1 MKTMLTAAI
10 LGLLALPA
18 MGQEGGSESDPRKQE
33 VVNKL
38 NTMRITVDLANVTME
53 EAIGYLRDF
62 SGLNI
67 IVDAEVYKNQ
77 SEDQLKVTLK
87 VKDLLLKSVLKLM
100 LNSRELT
107 AMYKEGV
114 VLVVPKGKVDKAVTL
129 QLYDVR
135 DLLVKIQDF
144 AGPKVELVSPQKG
157 GGGPLTGATFTLEEP
172 RSTIT
177 EEFITDMVKQN
188 TGDKSWD
195 ENPNASITML
205 RPEKSRRKLMASS
218 SVVLLK
224 STFTRMLL
232 SLLTTSCLR
241 WSTASEPPSWA
252 SAGRAVNARIA
263 AVSIVFMVTLKLYA
277 ARSPIST
284 ALVAARRPK

>member
-18 MGQEGGSESDPRKQE
+18 MAQEGGSESDPRKQE

-38 NTMRITVDLANVTME
+38 NTMRITVDFANVTME

-144 AGPKVELVSPQKG
+144 AGPKVELVSPSKG

-177 EEFITDMVKQN
+177 EEFITEMVKQN

-195 ENPNASITML
+195 ENPNASINLTNGVMVVSQSKRVHEEIKRFINLL
-205 RPEKSRRKLMASS
+205 RQFK
-218 SVVLLK
+218 
-224 STFTRMLL
+224 
-232 SLLTTSCLR
+232 
-241 WSTASEPPSWA
+241 
-252 SAGRAVNARIA
+252 
-263 AVSIVFMVTLKLYA
+263 
-277 ARSPIST
+277 
-284 ALVAARRPK
+284 

>member
-1 MKTMLTAAI
+1 MRTMLAA
-10 LGLLALPA
+10 LCLALTPLPA
-18 MGQEGGSESDPRKQE
+18 LAQEGGSEAVDQRKQE

-38 NTMRITVDLANVTME
+38 NSMRVSVDFTNTTLE
-53 EAIGYLRDF
+53 EAISYLRDF

-67 IVDAEVYKNQ
+67 VIDAEVYKSQ

-114 VLVVPKGKVDKAVTL
+114 VLVVPKGKIDKAVTL

-144 AGPKVELVSPQKG
+144 AGPKVELVSPSKG
-157 GGGPLTGATFTLEEP
+157 GGGPLTGATFSLEEP

-177 EEFITDMVKQN
+177 EEFITEMVKQN

-195 ENPNASITML
+195 ENPNASINLTNGVMVVSQSKRVHEEIKRFINLL
-205 RPEKSRRKLMASS
+205 RQFK
-218 SVVLLK
+218 
-224 STFTRMLL
+224 
-232 SLLTTSCLR
+232 
-241 WSTASEPPSWA
+241 
-252 SAGRAVNARIA
+252 
-263 AVSIVFMVTLKLYA
+263 
-277 ARSPIST
+277 
-284 ALVAARRPK
+284 

>member
-1 MKTMLTAAI
+1 MKTMLTALI
-10 LGLLALPA
+10 LAATALPA
-18 MGQEGGSESDPRKQE
+18 LAQDGGAE
-33 VVNKL
+33 VVDQRKAEVINKL
-38 NTMRITVDLANVTME
+38 NSMRVSVDFTNTTLE
-53 EAIGYLRDF
+53 EAVGFLRDF

-100 LNSRELT
+100 LSSRELT

-114 VLVVPKGKVDKAVTL
+114 VLVVPKGKIDKAVTL

-172 RSTIT
+172 RST
-177 EEFITDMVKQN
+177 
-188 TGDKSWD
+188 
-195 ENPNASITML
+195 
-205 RPEKSRRKLMASS
+205 SRKSS
-218 SVVLLK
+218 SP
-224 STFTRMLL
+224 T
-232 SLLTTSCLR
+232 
-241 WSTASEPPSWA
+241 W
-252 SAGRAVNARIA
+252 
-263 AVSIVFMVTLKLYA
+263 
-277 ARSPIST
+277 
-284 ALVAARRPK
+284 

>member
-1 MKTMLTAAI
+1 MNTMLTA
-10 LGLLALPA
+10 LLLAAMALPA
-18 MGQEGGSESDPRKQE
+18 LAQEGGSEVVDQRKAE

-38 NTMRITVDLANVTME
+38 NSMRVSVDFSNTSLE
-53 EAIGYLRDF
+53 EAVSFLRDF

-67 IVDAEVYKNQ
+67 IVDAEVYQKQ
-77 SEDQLKVTLK
+77 SEDQLKITLK

-100 LNSRELT
+100 LSARDLT

-114 VLVVPKGKVDKAVTL
+114 LLVVPKGKIDKSVTL

-135 DLLVKIQDF
+135 DLLVKLQDF
-144 AGPKVELVSPQKG
+144 PGPKVELTSPQKG

-195 ENPNASITML
+195 ENPNASITLTNGVLVVSQSKRVHEEIKRFVNLL
-205 RPEKSRRKLMASS
+205 RQFK
-218 SVVLLK
+218 
-224 STFTRMLL
+224 
-232 SLLTTSCLR
+232 
-241 WSTASEPPSWA
+241 
-252 SAGRAVNARIA
+252 
-263 AVSIVFMVTLKLYA
+263 
-277 ARSPIST
+277 
-284 ALVAARRPK
+284 

>member
-1 MKTMLTAAI
+1 MKTMLLGAI
-10 LGLLALPA
+10 LGLGALPA
-18 MGQEGGSESDPRKQE
+18 FAQEGGTETTDPRKQE
-33 VVNKL
+33 IVNKL
-38 NTMRITVDLANVTME
+38 NTMRVTVDFANQTLE
-53 EAIGYLRDF
+53 EALSFLRDF
-62 SGLNI
+62 TGINLV
-67 IVDAEVYKNQ
+67 VDAEVYKNQ

-195 ENPNASITML
+195 ENPNASITLTNGVLVVSQSKRVHEEIKRFVNLL
-205 RPEKSRRKLMASS
+205 RQFK
-218 SVVLLK
+218 
-224 STFTRMLL
+224 
-232 SLLTTSCLR
+232 
-241 WSTASEPPSWA
+241 
-252 SAGRAVNARIA
+252 
-263 AVSIVFMVTLKLYA
+263 
-277 ARSPIST
+277 
-284 ALVAARRPK
+284 

>member
-18 MGQEGGSESDPRKQE
+18 MAQEGGNETDPRRQE
-33 VVNKL
+33 VLNKL
-38 NTMRITVDLANVTME
+38 NTMRVTVDFTNTTME
-53 EAIGYLRDF
+53 EAINYLRDF

-114 VLVVPKGKVDKAVTL
+114 VLVVPKGKIDKAVTL

-135 DLLVKIQDF
+135 DLLVKLQDF
-144 AGPKVELVSPQKG
+144 AGPKVELVSPSKG
-157 GGGPLTGATFTLEEP
+157 GGGPLTGATFTLDEP

-177 EEFITDMVKQN
+177 EEFITEMVKQN
-188 TGDKSWD
+188 TGDKTWD
-195 ENPNASITML
+195 ENPNASLNLNNGILVVSQSKRVHEEIKRFINLL
-205 RPEKSRRKLMASS
+205 RQFK
-218 SVVLLK
+218 
-224 STFTRMLL
+224 
-232 SLLTTSCLR
+232 
-241 WSTASEPPSWA
+241 
-252 SAGRAVNARIA
+252 
-263 AVSIVFMVTLKLYA
+263 
-277 ARSPIST
+277 
-284 ALVAARRPK
+284 

>member
-1 MKTMLTAAI
+1 MKTTMLAAI
-10 LGLLALPA
+10 ALGCLALPA
-18 MGQEGGSESDPRKQE
+18 LAQEGGTETTDPRKAE

-38 NTMRITVDLANVTME
+38 NTMRVSVDFTNQTLE
-53 EAIGYLRDF
+53 EAIAFLRDF
-62 SGLNI
+62 TGLNI

-100 LNSRELT
+100 LSSRELT

-114 VLVVPKGKVDKAVTL
+114 VLVVPKGKIDKAVTL

-195 ENPNASITML
+195 ENPNASITLTNGVLVVSQSKRVHEEIKRFVNML
-205 RPEKSRRKLMASS
+205 RQFK
-218 SVVLLK
+218 
-224 STFTRMLL
+224 
-232 SLLTTSCLR
+232 
-241 WSTASEPPSWA
+241 
-252 SAGRAVNARIA
+252 
-263 AVSIVFMVTLKLYA
+263 
-277 ARSPIST
+277 
-284 ALVAARRPK
+284 

>member
-1 MKTMLTAAI
+1 MLTAAI
-10 LGLLALPA
+10 LGLLALPVMA
-18 MGQEGGSESDPRKQE
+18 QEGGNDADPRKQE

-38 NTMRITVDLANVTME
+38 NTMRVTVDFANVTLE
-53 EAIGYLRDF
+53 EACSYLRDF

-114 VLVVPKGKVDKAVTL
+114 VLVVPKGKIDKAVTL

-144 AGPKVELVSPQKG
+144 AGPKVELVSPSKG
-157 GGGPLTGATFTLEEP
+157 GGGPLTGATFSLEEP
-172 RSTIT
+172 RSVIT
-177 EEFITDMVKQN
+177 EEFITEMVKQN

-195 ENPNASITML
+195 ENPNASINLTNGVMVVSQSKRVHEEIKRFINLL
-205 RPEKSRRKLMASS
+205 RQFK
-218 SVVLLK
+218 
-224 STFTRMLL
+224 
-232 SLLTTSCLR
+232 
-241 WSTASEPPSWA
+241 
-252 SAGRAVNARIA
+252 
-263 AVSIVFMVTLKLYA
+263 
-277 ARSPIST
+277 
-284 ALVAARRPK
+284 

>member
-10 LGLLALPA
+10 LGILALPA
-18 MGQEGGSESDPRKQE
+18 LAQDGTSETDPRKQE
-33 VVNKL
+33 VLNKL
-38 NTMRITVDLANVTME
+38 NTMRVTVDFTNSTLE

-62 SGLNI
+62 TNLNI

-114 VLVVPKGKVDKAVTL
+114 VLIVPKGKIDKAVTL

-144 AGPKVELVSPQKG
+144 AGPKVELVSPSKG

-177 EEFITDMVKQN
+177 EEFITEMVKQN

-195 ENPNASITML
+195 ENPNASINLTNGVMVVSQSKRVHEEIKRFINLL
-205 RPEKSRRKLMASS
+205 RQFK
-218 SVVLLK
+218 
-224 STFTRMLL
+224 
-232 SLLTTSCLR
+232 
-241 WSTASEPPSWA
+241 
-252 SAGRAVNARIA
+252 
-263 AVSIVFMVTLKLYA
+263 
-277 ARSPIST
+277 
-284 ALVAARRPK
+284 

>member
-1 MKTMLTAAI
+1 MLTAAI
-10 LGLLALPA
+10 LGVLALPA
-18 MGQEGGSESDPRKQE
+18 LAQEGTNETDPRRQE
-33 VVNKL
+33 VLNKL
-38 NTMRITVDLANVTME
+38 NTMRVTVDFTNSTLE
-53 EAIGYLRDF
+53 EAISYLRDF
-62 SGLNI
+62 TNINI

-114 VLVVPKGKVDKAVTL
+114 VLIVPKGKIDKAVTL

-144 AGPKVELVSPQKG
+144 AGPKVELVSPSKG

-177 EEFITDMVKQN
+177 EEFITEMVKQN

-195 ENPNASITML
+195 ENPNASINLTNGVMVVSQSKRVHEEIKRFINLL
-205 RPEKSRRKLMASS
+205 RQFK
-218 SVVLLK
+218 
-224 STFTRMLL
+224 
-232 SLLTTSCLR
+232 
-241 WSTASEPPSWA
+241 
-252 SAGRAVNARIA
+252 
-263 AVSIVFMVTLKLYA
+263 
-277 ARSPIST
+277 
-284 ALVAARRPK
+284 

>member
-1 MKTMLTAAI
+1 MKTLLTAAI
-10 LGLLALPA
+10 LAVLALPA
-18 MGQEGGSESDPRKQE
+18 MAQEGTNEPTDPRKQE
-33 VVNKL
+33 IVNKL
-38 NTMRITVDLANVTME
+38 NTMRVTVDFSNVTLE
-53 EAIGYLRDF
+53 EGISYLRDF
-62 SGLNI
+62 TGLNI

-114 VLVVPKGKVDKAVTL
+114 LLVIPKGKIDKAVTL

-144 AGPKVELVSPQKG
+144 AGPKVELVSPSKG

-177 EEFITDMVKQN
+177 EEFITEMVKQN

-195 ENPNASITML
+195 ENPNASINLTNGVMVVSQSKRVHEEIKRFINLL
-205 RPEKSRRKLMASS
+205 RQFK
-218 SVVLLK
+218 
-224 STFTRMLL
+224 
-232 SLLTTSCLR
+232 
-241 WSTASEPPSWA
+241 
-252 SAGRAVNARIA
+252 
-263 AVSIVFMVTLKLYA
+263 
-277 ARSPIST
+277 
-284 ALVAARRPK
+284 

>member
-18 MGQEGGSESDPRKQE
+18 MAQEGGNETDPRRQE

-38 NTMRITVDLANVTME
+38 NTMRVTVDFTNATLE
-53 EAIGYLRDF
+53 EAVGYLRDF

-67 IVDAEVYKNQ
+67 VVDGEVYKNQ

-114 VLVVPKGKVDKAVTL
+114 VLVVPKGKIDKAVTL

-144 AGPKVELVSPQKG
+144 AGPKVELVSPSKG
-157 GGGPLTGATFTLEEP
+157 GGGPLTGATFSLEEP

-177 EEFITDMVKQN
+177 EEFITEMVKQN

-195 ENPNASITML
+195 ENPNASINLTNGVMVVSQSKRVHEEIKRFINLL
-205 RPEKSRRKLMASS
+205 RQFK
-218 SVVLLK
+218 
-224 STFTRMLL
+224 
-232 SLLTTSCLR
+232 
-241 WSTASEPPSWA
+241 
-252 SAGRAVNARIA
+252 
-263 AVSIVFMVTLKLYA
+263 
-277 ARSPIST
+277 
-284 ALVAARRPK
+284 

>member
-1 MKTMLTAAI
+1 MMHAAAVLVLTV
-10 LGLLALPA
+10 LPA
-18 MGQEGGSESDPRKQE
+18 FAQEGGTESDPRKAE
-33 VVNKL
+33 VVNRL
-38 NTMRITVDLANVTME
+38 NTMRVSVDFTNQTLE
-53 EAIGYLRDF
+53 EAIAFLRDF
-62 SGLNI
+62 TGLNI
-67 IVDAEVYKNQ
+67 LVDAEVYKSQ

-100 LNSRELT
+100 LSSRELT

-114 VLVVPKGKVDKAVTL
+114 LLVVPKGKIDKAVTL

-195 ENPNASITML
+195 ENPNASITLTNGVLVVSQSKRVHEEIKRFVNLL
-205 RPEKSRRKLMASS
+205 RQFK
-218 SVVLLK
+218 
-224 STFTRMLL
+224 
-232 SLLTTSCLR
+232 
-241 WSTASEPPSWA
+241 
-252 SAGRAVNARIA
+252 
-263 AVSIVFMVTLKLYA
+263 
-277 ARSPIST
+277 
-284 ALVAARRPK
+284 